1 MRNERKEIIVV
12 AARYYRAHV
21 FLYNPKR
28 KKADEEKKN
37 VMKLVN

>member
-28 KKADEEKKN
+28 KADEEKN